1 MKLRQGDPWMSADEY
16 GRSLR
21 GLTVN
26 LLVRDVERSLAFA
39 REVLGVEVVYRDPD
53 FAVLRHGPSEWM
65 LHADHTYR
73 DHPLYGSLAAGDA
86 RGIGAEIRVHDTDPD
101 AAEAAAR
108 LRGDP
113 VLAGSMDKPHGVREV
128 FILDPD
134 GYLWAVDR
142 PLDPSSLDA
151 FEVGRRGRAGAMR
164 LARVDRSTTPST
176 IELPR
181 EYNAAVEFI
190 DANLSKGRG
199 RKTAFIDAA
208 GRHTY
213 RELAERVNRAGNA
226 LRALGAGMETRVLM
240 CMLDGI
246 DFPAVFWG
254 AIKAGCVPIPVN
266 TLLTSDDYAHLLRDS
281 RARVAVVSEELLDR
295 FEPVLAD
302 QPHIERFVVAGGE
315 APASMRPAAGA
326 DSGAPPAAPARA
338 GSGVPSRHRL
348 ADLLAAA
355 SPRLEPA
362 PTTSDDIAFWLY
374 TSGSTGT
381 PKGSMHLHRDLITT
395 AEHYGVGTLGIREE
409 DVVYSAAK
417 LFFAYGLGNGMTFPF
432 YVGATAVVLAGRPT
446 PDAVMAILREHRPT
460 IFYGVP
466 TLYGAML
473 ALPAGA
479 TGDGASRLRLAV
491 SAGEALPAEIG
502 AAWEERFGAPILDG
516 LGSTEMLHIF
526 LSNRRGDVRY
536 GTSGTAVPGYR
547 LKLVAETGE
556 PAAPG
561 EIGELW
567 VSGDSSAVAYWNQRE
582 KSLDTFHGPWTRTG
596 DKYVVDE
603 EGRYHYCGRTD
614 DMLKV
619 GGQWVSPFEVESA
632 LLGHEAV
639 LEAAVVGAEDEQGL
653 VKPKAFVVPR
663 EGVETDAALAAA
675 LKEFVKD
682 RLAPFKYPRWIEFAG
697 DLPKTATGKI
707 QRFKLR
713 R

>member
-1 MKLRQGDPWMSADEY
+1 MQ
-16 GRSLR
+16 
-21 GLTVN
+21 
-26 LLVRDVERSLAFA
+26 
-39 REVLGVEVVYRDPD
+39 
-53 FAVLRHGPSEWM
+53 
-65 LHADHTYR
+65 
-73 DHPLYGSLAAGDA
+73 
-86 RGIGAEIRVHDTDPD
+86 
-101 AAEAAAR
+101 
-108 LRGDP
+108 
-113 VLAGSMDKPHGVREV
+113 
-128 FILDPD
+128 
-134 GYLWAVDR
+134 
-142 PLDPSSLDA
+142 
-151 FEVGRRGRAGAMR
+151 
-164 LARVDRSTTPST
+164 LARIDRSTTPTT

-190 DANLSKGRG
+190 DANLARG
-199 RKTAFIDAA
+199 RADRTAFVDDT
-208 GRHTY
+208 GRYTY
-213 RELAERVNRAGNA
+213 GELAERVNRAGNA
-226 LRALGAGMETRVLM
+226 LRALGAGPETRVLM

-254 AIKAGCVPIPVN
+254 AIKAGCVPIPIN
-266 TLLTSDDYAHLLRDS
+266 TLLTSSDYAHLLRDS
-281 RARVAVVSEELLDR
+281 RARIAVVSEPLLDR
-295 FEPVLAD
+295 FAPTLAD
-302 QPHIERFVVAGGE
+302 QPCIEQVVVAGDGPHGGTQAAAGPGSGDPQRASAE
-315 APASMRPAAGA
+315 PASGDRTGMTTRTG
-326 DSGAPPAAPARA
+326 
-338 GSGVPSRHRL
+338 GSGGAGGFDRHRL

-355 SPRLEPA
+355 SPQLDPA
-362 PTTSDDIAFWLY
+362 PTTCDDVAFWLY

-395 AEHYGVGTLGIREE
+395 AEHYGVATLGIRE
-409 DVVYSAAK
+409 DDLVYSAAK

-432 YVGATAVVLAGRPT
+432 YVGATTVVLAGRPT
-446 PDAVMAILREHRPT
+446 PEAVAALLREHRPT

-473 ALPAGA
+473 ALPPESAG
-479 TGDGASRLRLAV
+479 GGSSRLRLAV

-502 AAWEERFGAPILDG
+502 TAWEERFGAPILDG

-526 LSNRRGDVRY
+526 LSNRAGDVRY
-536 GTSGTAVPGYR
+536 GTSGTAVPGYG
-547 LKLVAETGE
+547 LKVVTETGE
-556 PAAPG
+556 SAAPG

-582 KSLDTFHGPWTRTG
+582 KSLATFHGPWTRTG

-603 EGRYHYCGRTD
+603 EGYYHYRGRTD

-639 LEAAVVGAEDEQGL
+639 LEAAVVAAEDEQGL

-663 EGVETDAALAAA
+663 EGVEPDVALAAA
-675 LKEFVKD
+675 LQEFVKD
-682 RLAPFKYPRWIEFAG
+682 RLAPFKYPRWIEFAS

>member
-1 MKLRQGDPWMSADEY
+1 MQ
-16 GRSLR
+16 
-21 GLTVN
+21 
-26 LLVRDVERSLAFA
+26 
-39 REVLGVEVVYRDPD
+39 
-53 FAVLRHGPSEWM
+53 
-65 LHADHTYR
+65 
-73 DHPLYGSLAAGDA
+73 
-86 RGIGAEIRVHDTDPD
+86 
-101 AAEAAAR
+101 
-108 LRGDP
+108 
-113 VLAGSMDKPHGVREV
+113 
-128 FILDPD
+128 
-134 GYLWAVDR
+134 
-142 PLDPSSLDA
+142 
-151 FEVGRRGRAGAMR
+151 
-164 LARVDRSTTPST
+164 LARVDRSTVPAT

-181 EYNAAVEFI
+181 EYNATLEFI
-190 DANLSKGRG
+190 DANLARG
-199 RKTAFIDAA
+199 RAEKPAFIDAT

-226 LRALGAGMETRVLM
+226 LRALGAGLETRVLM

-254 AIKAGCVPIPVN
+254 AIKAGCIPIPVN
-266 TLLTSDDYAHLLRDS
+266 TLLTSNDYAHLLRDS
-281 RARVAVVSEELLDR
+281 RARIAVVSEALLDR
-295 FEPVLAD
+295 FAPALAD
-302 QPHIERFVVAGGE
+302 QPHVEQVVVAGSE
-315 APASMRPAAGA
+315 AHGLAPSAAGA
-326 DSGAPPAAPARA
+326 ETSGRPRTATATGAADQF
-338 GSGVPSRHRL
+338 RL

-355 SPRLEPA
+355 SPQLDAA
-362 PTTSDDIAFWLY
+362 PTTCDDVAFWLY

-381 PKGSMHLHRDLITT
+381 PKGSMHLHRDLIAT
-395 AEHYGVGTLGIREE
+395 AEHYGVATLGIRES
-409 DVVYSAAK
+409 DLVYSAAK
-417 LFFAYGLGNGMTFPF
+417 LFFAYGLGNAMTFPF
-432 YVGATAVVLAGRPT
+432 HVGATTVVLAGRPT
-446 PDAVMAILREHRPT
+446 ADAVAALLREHRPT

-473 ALPAGA
+473 ALPPDASGN
-479 TGDGASRLRLAV
+479 GSSRLRLAA

-502 AAWEERFGAPILDG
+502 VAWEERFGAPVLDG

-526 LSNRRGDVRY
+526 LSNREGDVRY
-536 GTSGTAVPGYR
+536 GTSGRAVPGYR

-582 KSLDTFHGPWTRTG
+582 KSLATFHGPWTRTG

-603 EGRYHYCGRTD
+603 EGYYHYRGRTD

-639 LEAAVVGAEDEQGL
+639 LEAAVVAAEDERGL

-663 EGVETDAALAAA
+663 EGVEPDAELAAT
-675 LKEFVKD
+675 LREFVKD
-682 RLAPFKYPRWIEFAG
+682 RLAPFKYPRWIEFAS

-707 QRFKLR
+707 QRFRLR

>member
-1 MKLRQGDPWMSADEY
+1 MQ
-16 GRSLR
+16 
-21 GLTVN
+21 
-26 LLVRDVERSLAFA
+26 
-39 REVLGVEVVYRDPD
+39 
-53 FAVLRHGPSEWM
+53 
-65 LHADHTYR
+65 
-73 DHPLYGSLAAGDA
+73 
-86 RGIGAEIRVHDTDPD
+86 
-101 AAEAAAR
+101 
-108 LRGDP
+108 
-113 VLAGSMDKPHGVREV
+113 
-128 FILDPD
+128 
-134 GYLWAVDR
+134 
-142 PLDPSSLDA
+142 
-151 FEVGRRGRAGAMR
+151 
-164 LARVDRSTTPST
+164 LARVDRTTSPAT

-181 EYNAAVEFI
+181 GYNAAHEFI
-190 DANLSKGRG
+190 DANLARG
-199 RKTAFIDAA
+199 RSEKTAFIDAT
-208 GRHTY
+208 GRYTY
-213 RELAERVNRAGNA
+213 GELAERVNRAGNG

-254 AIKAGCVPIPVN
+254 AIKAGCVPIPIN
-266 TLLTSDDYAHLLRDS
+266 TLLTSGDYAHLLRDS
-281 RARVAVVSEELLDR
+281 RARITVVSEALLDR
-295 FEPVLAD
+295 FAPALAD
-302 QPHIERFVVAGGE
+302 QPHVERVVVAGSE
-315 APASMRPAAGA
+315 AHDSAQIAPGSDAASDPEMV
-326 DSGAPPAAPARA
+326 ARTGGHA
-338 GSGVPSRHRL
+338 HHRL

-355 SPRLEPA
+355 SPELDAA
-362 PTTSDDIAFWLY
+362 PTTCDDVAFWLY

-395 AEHYGVGTLGIREE
+395 AEHYGVATLGIRE
-409 DVVYSAAK
+409 DDLVYSAAK

-432 YVGATAVVLAGRPT
+432 YVGATTVVLAGRPT
-446 PDAVMAILREHRPT
+446 PDAVMELLRKHQPT

-473 ALPAGA
+473 AQPPGAEETGSAVRGRAARALSRDALPSSSP
-479 TGDGASRLRLAV
+479 GDGSSRLRLAV

-526 LSNRRGDVRY
+526 LSNREGDVRY
-536 GTSGTAVPGYR
+536 GTSGKAVPGYQ
-547 LKLVAETGE
+547 LKVVAETGR

-582 KSLDTFHGPWTRTG
+582 KSLATFHGPWTRTG

-603 EGRYHYCGRTD
+603 EGYYHYRGRTD

-639 LEAAVVGAEDEQGL
+639 LEAAVVAAEDEQGL

-663 EGVETDAALAAA
+663 EGVEADAELAAA
-675 LKEFVKD
+675 LQEFVKE

-713 R
+713 Q

>member
-1 MKLRQGDPWMSADEY
+1 MQ
-16 GRSLR
+16 
-21 GLTVN
+21 
-26 LLVRDVERSLAFA
+26 
-39 REVLGVEVVYRDPD
+39 
-53 FAVLRHGPSEWM
+53 
-65 LHADHTYR
+65 
-73 DHPLYGSLAAGDA
+73 
-86 RGIGAEIRVHDTDPD
+86 
-101 AAEAAAR
+101 
-108 LRGDP
+108 
-113 VLAGSMDKPHGVREV
+113 LAGM
-128 FILDPD
+128 
-134 GYLWAVDR
+134 
-142 PLDPSSLDA
+142 
-151 FEVGRRGRAGAMR
+151 
-164 LARVDRSTTPST
+164 DRSTAPAT
-176 IELPR
+176 IVLPR
-181 EYNAAVEFI
+181 EYNAAAEFI
-190 DANLSKGRG
+190 DANLAKGRAG
-199 RKTAFIDAA
+199 KIAFIDA
-208 GRHTY
+208 GGSYTY
-213 RELAERVNRAGNA
+213 GELAERVNRAGNA
-226 LRALGAGMETRVLM
+226 LRGLGAGMETRVLM
-240 CMLDGI
+240 CMLDDI

-254 AIKAGCVPIPVN
+254 AIKAGCVPVPIN

-281 RARVAVVSEELLDR
+281 RARIVVVSDALLDR
-295 FEPVLAD
+295 FEPALAD
-302 QPHIERFVVAGGE
+302 QPHVEQVVIAGDEEHGGTPT
-315 APASMRPAAGA
+315 PARVDSGVRPAATAQTDSADRPGPSTGA
-326 DSGAPPAAPARA
+326 A
-338 GSGVPSRHRL
+338 GPGRHRL
-348 ADLLAAA
+348 SDLLAVA
-355 SPRLEPA
+355 SPHLDPA
-362 PTTSDDIAFWLY
+362 STTCDDVAFWLY

-381 PKGSMHLHRDLITT
+381 PKGSMHLHRDLVVT
-395 AEHYGVGTLGIREE
+395 AVHYGVGTLGIRE
-409 DVVYSAAK
+409 DDLVYSAAK

-446 PDAVMAILREHRPT
+446 PDAVMAVLREHRPT
-460 IFYGVP
+460 IFFGVP
-466 TLYGAML
+466 TLYGALL
-473 ALPAGA
+473 ALPVDA
-479 TGDGASRLRLAV
+479 TGEDGASRLRLAV
-491 SAGEALPAEIG
+491 SAGEALPADIG

-547 LKLVAETGE
+547 LKLVAETGD

-639 LEAAVVGAEDEQGL
+639 LEAAVVGAEDERGL

-663 EGVETDAALAAA
+663 EGVETDEAFAAA
-675 LKEFVKD
+675 LQEFVKD

>member
-1 MKLRQGDPWMSADEY
+1 MH
-16 GRSLR
+16 
-21 GLTVN
+21 
-26 LLVRDVERSLAFA
+26 LA
-39 REVLGVEVVYRDPD
+39 
-53 FAVLRHGPSEWM
+53 
-65 LHADHTYR
+65 T
-73 DHPLYGSLAAGDA
+73 
-86 RGIGAEIRVHDTDPD
+86 
-101 AAEAAAR
+101 
-108 LRGDP
+108 
-113 VLAGSMDKPHGVREV
+113 
-128 FILDPD
+128 
-134 GYLWAVDR
+134 
-142 PLDPSSLDA
+142 
-151 FEVGRRGRAGAMR
+151 
-164 LARVDRSTTPST
+164 VDRSTSPAA

-190 DANLSKGRG
+190 DANLARG
-199 RKTAFIDAA
+199 RSEKTAFIDAT
-208 GRHTY
+208 GRYTY
-213 RELAERVNRAGNA
+213 AELCERVNRAGNA
-226 LRALGAGMETRVLM
+226 LRALGAGPETRVLM

-254 AIKAGCVPIPVN
+254 AIKAGCVPIPIN
-266 TLLTSDDYAHLLRDS
+266 TLLTSNDYAHLLHDS
-281 RARVAVVSEELLDR
+281 RARIAVVSEALLDR
-295 FEPVLAD
+295 FTPALAG
-302 QPHIERFVVAGGE
+302 QPHLEQVVVAGTETHGN
-315 APASMRPAAGA
+315 APEAAGA
-326 DSGAPPAAPARA
+326 GISPRPRAATATGTAEPL
-338 GSGVPSRHRL
+338 RL

-355 SPRLEPA
+355 RPDLDAA
-362 PTTSDDIAFWLY
+362 PTTCDYVAFWLY

-395 AEHYGVGTLGIREE
+395 AEHYGVATLGIRED

-432 YVGATAVVLAGRPT
+432 YVGATTVVLAGRPT
-446 PDAVMAILREHRPT
+446 PDAVMALLREHRPT

-473 ALPAGA
+473 AQPHGGSAGESGSA
-479 TGDGASRLRLAV
+479 RGRDARASGDAPSPGGRGDGRSRLRIAV

-547 LKLVAETGE
+547 LKLVAESGE

-582 KSLDTFHGPWTRTG
+582 KSLTTFHGPWTRTG

-603 EGRYHYCGRTD
+603 DGYYHYCGRTD
-614 DMLKV
+614 DMMKV

-632 LLGHEAV
+632 LLAHEAV
-639 LEAAVVGAEDEQGL
+639 LEAAVVAAEDEQGL

-663 EGVETDAALAAA
+663 EGVEPDAALASA
-675 LKEFVKD
+675 LQEFVKE

-697 DLPKTATGKI
+697 ELPKTATGKI

-713 R
+713 Q

>member
-1 MKLRQGDPWMSADEY
+1 MQ
-16 GRSLR
+16 
-21 GLTVN
+21 
-26 LLVRDVERSLAFA
+26 
-39 REVLGVEVVYRDPD
+39 
-53 FAVLRHGPSEWM
+53 
-65 LHADHTYR
+65 
-73 DHPLYGSLAAGDA
+73 
-86 RGIGAEIRVHDTDPD
+86 
-101 AAEAAAR
+101 
-108 LRGDP
+108 
-113 VLAGSMDKPHGVREV
+113 
-128 FILDPD
+128 
-134 GYLWAVDR
+134 
-142 PLDPSSLDA
+142 
-151 FEVGRRGRAGAMR
+151 
-164 LARVDRSTTPST
+164 LARVDRSTVPAT

-181 EYNAAVEFI
+181 EYNAALEFI
-190 DANLSKGRG
+190 DANLARG
-199 RKTAFIDAA
+199 RAEKPAFIDAT

-226 LRALGAGMETRVLM
+226 LRALGAGLETRVLM

-254 AIKAGCVPIPVN
+254 AIKAGCIPIPVN
-266 TLLTSDDYAHLLRDS
+266 TLLTSNDYAHLLRDS
-281 RARVAVVSEELLDR
+281 RARIVVVSEALLDR
-295 FEPVLAD
+295 FAPALAE
-302 QPHIERFVVAGGE
+302 QPHVEQVVVAGSE
-315 APASMRPAAGA
+315 AHGLASSAAGA
-326 DSGAPPAAPARA
+326 ETSGRPRTAT
-338 GSGVPSRHRL
+338 GVADRFRL

-355 SPRLEPA
+355 PPQLDAA
-362 PTTSDDIAFWLY
+362 PTTCDDVAFWLY

-381 PKGSMHLHRDLITT
+381 PKGSMHLHRDLIAT
-395 AEHYGVGTLGIREE
+395 AEHYGVATLGIRE
-409 DVVYSAAK
+409 DDLVYSAAK
-417 LFFAYGLGNGMTFPF
+417 LFFAYGLGNAMTFPF
-432 YVGATAVVLAGRPT
+432 HVGATTVVLAGRPT
-446 PDAVMAILREHRPT
+446 ADAVAALLREHRPT

-473 ALPAGA
+473 ALPPDASENGS
-479 TGDGASRLRLAV
+479 SRLRLAA

-526 LSNRRGDVRY
+526 LSNREGDVRY
-536 GTSGTAVPGYR
+536 GTSGRAVPGYR
-547 LKLVAETGE
+547 LKVVAETGE

-582 KSLDTFHGPWTRTG
+582 KSLATFHGPWTRTG

-603 EGRYHYCGRTD
+603 EGYYHYRGRTD

-639 LEAAVVGAEDEQGL
+639 LEAAVVAAEDDRGL

-663 EGVETDAALAAA
+663 EGVEPDAELASALQ
-675 LKEFVKD
+675 EFVKD
-682 RLAPFKYPRWIEFAG
+682 RLAPFKYPRWIEFAS

-707 QRFKLR
+707 QRFRLR

>member
-1 MKLRQGDPWMSADEY
+1 MQ
-16 GRSLR
+16 
-21 GLTVN
+21 
-26 LLVRDVERSLAFA
+26 
-39 REVLGVEVVYRDPD
+39 
-53 FAVLRHGPSEWM
+53 
-65 LHADHTYR
+65 
-73 DHPLYGSLAAGDA
+73 
-86 RGIGAEIRVHDTDPD
+86 
-101 AAEAAAR
+101 
-108 LRGDP
+108 
-113 VLAGSMDKPHGVREV
+113 
-128 FILDPD
+128 
-134 GYLWAVDR
+134 
-142 PLDPSSLDA
+142 
-151 FEVGRRGRAGAMR
+151 
-164 LARVDRSTTPST
+164 LARVDRTTLPAT

-181 EYNAAVEFI
+181 GYNAAVEFI
-190 DANLSKGRG
+190 DANLARG
-199 RKTAFIDAA
+199 RAEKTAFIDAT
-208 GRHTY
+208 GRYTY
-213 RELAERVNRAGNA
+213 GELAERVNRAGNA
-226 LRALGAGMETRVLM
+226 LRMLGAGMETRVLM

-254 AIKAGCVPIPVN
+254 AIKAGCVPIPIN
-266 TLLTSDDYAHLLRDS
+266 TLLTSGDYAHLLRDS
-281 RARVAVVSEELLDR
+281 RARIVVVSEALLDR
-295 FEPVLAD
+295 FAPALAD
-302 QPHIERFVVAGGE
+302 QPHVEQVVIAGGE
-315 APASMRPAAGA
+315 AQNNAQASAGSDAASDPETAAGTGGHA
-326 DSGAPPAAPARA
+326 H
-338 GSGVPSRHRL
+338 HRL

-355 SPRLEPA
+355 SPELDAA
-362 PTTSDDIAFWLY
+362 PTTCDDVAFWLY

-395 AEHYGVGTLGIREE
+395 AEHYGVATLGIRE
-409 DVVYSAAK
+409 DDLVYSAAK

-432 YVGATAVVLAGRPT
+432 YVGATTVVLAGRPT
-446 PDAVMAILREHRPT
+446 PDAVMELLRKHQPT

-473 ALPAGA
+473 AQPPGA
-479 TGDGASRLRLAV
+479 EETGSAVRGRAARALSRDAQPPGSPGDGSSRLRLAV

-526 LSNRRGDVRY
+526 LSNREGDVRY
-536 GTSGTAVPGYR
+536 GTSGKAVPGYQ
-547 LKLVAETGE
+547 LKVVAETGE

-582 KSLDTFHGPWTRTG
+582 KSLATFHGPWTRTG

-603 EGRYHYCGRTD
+603 EGYYHYRGRTD

-639 LEAAVVGAEDEQGL
+639 LEAAVVAAEDEQGL

-663 EGVETDAALAAA
+663 EGVEADAELAAA
-675 LKEFVKD
+675 LQEFVKD

-713 R
+713 Q

>member
-1 MKLRQGDPWMSADEY
+1 MQ
-16 GRSLR
+16 
-21 GLTVN
+21 
-26 LLVRDVERSLAFA
+26 
-39 REVLGVEVVYRDPD
+39 
-53 FAVLRHGPSEWM
+53 
-65 LHADHTYR
+65 
-73 DHPLYGSLAAGDA
+73 LAA
-86 RGIGAEIRVHDTDPD
+86 
-101 AAEAAAR
+101 
-108 LRGDP
+108 
-113 VLAGSMDKPHGVREV
+113 
-128 FILDPD
+128 
-134 GYLWAVDR
+134 VD
-142 PLDPSSLDA
+142 SSTVPA
-151 FEVGRRGRAGAMR
+151 
-164 LARVDRSTTPST
+164 T
-176 IELPR
+176 IDLPR

-190 DANLSKGRG
+190 DANLAKGRSD
-199 RKTAFIDAA
+199 KTAFIDA
-208 GRHTY
+208 GGSYTY
-213 RELAERVNRAGNA
+213 GELAERVNRAGNA

-240 CMLDGI
+240 CMLDDI

-254 AIKAGCVPIPVN
+254 VIKAGCVPVPIN

-281 RARVAVVSEELLDR
+281 RARIVVVSDALLDR
-295 FEPVLAD
+295 FEPALAD
-302 QPHIERFVVAGGE
+302 QPHVEQVVIAGDE
-315 APASMRPAAGA
+315 AHDSTPAPVRA
-326 DSGAPPAAPARA
+326 DSGVRSAATVRPDSADRP
-338 GSGVPSRHRL
+338 GPSTGTTDPGRHRL
-348 ADLLAAA
+348 ADLLAGA
-355 SPRLEPA
+355 SPHLDPA
-362 PTTSDDIAFWLY
+362 PTTRDDVAFWLY

-381 PKGSMHLHRDLITT
+381 PKGSMHLHRDLVTT
-395 AEHYGVGTLGIREE
+395 AVHYGVGTLGIREE

-473 ALPAGA
+473 ALPADVA
-479 TGDGASRLRLAV
+479 DDGASRLRLAV

-603 EGRYHYCGRTD
+603 EGRYRYCGRTD

-619 GGQWVSPFEVESA
+619 SGQWVSPFEVESA

-639 LEAAVVGAEDEQGL
+639 LEAAVVGAEDERGL

-675 LKEFVKD
+675 LQEFVKD

-697 DLPKTATGKI
+697 NLPKTATGKI

-713 R
+713 Q